1 MLVSCREDTSALL
14 FKPQETD
21 GAQILVETHLRSK
34 DQILPYSPLPHDEL
48 ITEVG
53 LQLPIPSNPVAKA
66 WVEQLQFYQ
75 GASTHPMIMVPFSSP
90 IDLQSILAVH
100 QDTETQNDL
109 IYLMDAQSD
118 ATDINASL
126 IPLQFGFQANAKPPF
141 AQAVYP
147 YFAEYALP
155 LIRFVSDFARIELS
169 KDLSKGFLQI
179 SDEDLVD
186 NLEPFWLMFKP
197 TQALKPNHPY
207 VVVITGGIRDLN
219 GLYISSPSQ
228 THPLSQ
234 REAILPL
241 LDRFTKIGASSI
253 AYAWIFHTAP
263 QTNDWL
269 STWLQAI
276 QNQGEFADIL
286 QAFAP
291 KINRYQAWKNNPCVE
306 ATGEMATLACL
317 NEDYRLP
324 ASIVAKVAN
333 AWFQA
338 EGFSEDQAGTFESLF
353 AKNDGVFAGQFS
365 GWQLNANLLKTLAQ
379 RRAKPELQIEP
390 SFPSDFQGN
399 QWQYLCFL
407 PKGGNAYDLQNQSYD
422 QKPPYPVAIWAI
434 DQDEHLWSLLRLAP
448 HFNQIGYA
456 LCGIEGY
463 LDNDLEN
470 REIFDLTLFTQ
481 WENLMKQD
489 QSLSGYDLDL
499 LGDAIDQYAQS
510 KNQIGENLK
519 HWEKDPQ
526 FRSLNHALA
535 QLQFIEVLKQSPFAS
550 NLLFTQD
557 LHFGGSGFGG
567 NVALITS
574 ALSPSSSTLSTVDLS
589 NAWADLA
596 VSSSSNE
603 DQIMPLHQL
612 SGSWLLLE
620 QEIGKST
627 YQLSMLV
634 PQITRKE
641 RSVQK
646 LMIETGL
653 TLSENTKISVHVKD
667 EVRYEGM
674 FEGKLVH
681 LISFATQAED
691 RFQVELLTSGRKQT
705 LKTFKQAFE
714 LRG

>member
-14 FKPQETD
+14 FKPQQTD

-100 QDTETQNDL
+100 QDNETQNDL

-207 VVVITGGIRDLN
+207 VVVITGGILDLN

-276 QNQGEFADIL
+276 QNQGEFAHTL
-286 QAFAP
+286 QSFAP

-365 GWQLNANLLKTLAQ
+365 GWQLNANLLK
-379 RRAKPELQIEP
+379 I
-390 SFPSDFQGN
+390 
-399 QWQYLCFL
+399 
-407 PKGGNAYDLQNQSYD
+407 
-422 QKPPYPVAIWAI
+422 
-434 DQDEHLWSLLRLAP
+434 LL
-448 HFNQIGYA
+448 
-456 LCGIEGY
+456 
-463 LDNDLEN
+463 
-470 REIFDLTLFTQ
+470 
-481 WENLMKQD
+481 
-489 QSLSGYDLDL
+489 
-499 LGDAIDQYAQS
+499 
-510 KNQIGENLK
+510 
-519 HWEKDPQ
+519 
-526 FRSLNHALA
+526 
-535 QLQFIEVLKQSPFAS
+535 
-550 NLLFTQD
+550 
-557 LHFGGSGFGG
+557 
-567 NVALITS
+567 
-574 ALSPSSSTLSTVDLS
+574 
-589 NAWADLA
+589 
-596 VSSSSNE
+596 
-603 DQIMPLHQL
+603 
-612 SGSWLLLE
+612 
-620 QEIGKST
+620 
-627 YQLSMLV
+627 
-634 PQITRKE
+634 
-641 RSVQK
+641 
-646 LMIETGL
+646 
-653 TLSENTKISVHVKD
+653 
-667 EVRYEGM
+667 
-674 FEGKLVH
+674 
-681 LISFATQAED
+681 
-691 RFQVELLTSGRKQT
+691 
-705 LKTFKQAFE
+705 
-714 LRG
+714 